1 MKKLDYMTALEN
13 LISDLQKYPD
23 TLNSDITPALKG
35 ICSVLN
41 IIKIEMYAYD
51 NEAAEHL
58 NIYKYFCFYGRGH
71 KVREND
77 VCLNKRFTTGD
88 ENIAV
93 YRIWSADDY
102 SWDTTEEHRINV
114 LLDILTFSHAKSRLI
129 GIAHHLTFFD
139 TELDMFNLRQFMK
152 CIKIL
157 YKAERVDEYT
167 AVYFNLKRFS
177 LVNQQIG
184 REKGTMVMKKFI
196 ALIADQLDDEYE
208 NVCRIGGDNFIT
220 LIKQEKLPTILRLL
234 NGTGIVYDESKGER
248 ILLSATAGVYV
259 IPDMDSF
266 ILPTDIMD
274 RVSMAFHLA
283 KGSSKQDVVYFDD
296 ALLARTKRNN
306 EITACFPR
314 ALEDRE
320 FLVYYQPKVDIDQRR
335 VVGAEALCRWLHNG
349 RLVPPIDFI
358 PVLEQG
364 RDICKLDFYMLDSV
378 CRDIRRWLDSGQNVV
393 RVSVNLSRRHL
404 SDMDLLQHIT
414 EIIDRHSVPHEYI
427 EIELTETTTDV
438 EFKDLKRIISGL
450 QELGLSTSV
459 DDFGTGYSSL
469 NLLKEIPWD
478 VVKLD
483 KSLLPDHKTEN
494 YMQKTIMFKYIVAM
508 TQEIGLEC
516 ISEGVETI
524 EQVNLL
530 SSNGCNLAQGFY
542 FDRPLPVAEFET
554 RINDSFI
561 YNK

>member
-1 MKKLDYMTALEN
+1 MKKLDYLTALEN
-13 LISDLQKYPD
+13 FISDLQKYPD
-23 TLNSDITPALKG
+23 TLNSDITPALEG

-58 NIYKYFCFYGRGH
+58 NIYKYFCFYGRRH
-71 KVREND
+71 KVHEND

-93 YRIWSADDY
+93 YRIWSSDDY
-102 SWDTTEEHRINV
+102 SWDKTEEHRIDV

-234 NGTGIVYDESKGER
+234 NGTGIVYDEAKGER

-274 RVSMAFHLA
+274 RVSMAFHIAKLTRPAPRCRRRGAVPLA
-283 KGSSKQDVVYFDD
+283 
-296 ALLARTKRNN
+296 
-306 EITACFPR
+306 P
-314 ALEDRE
+314 
-320 FLVYYQPKVDIDQRR
+320 
-335 VVGAEALCRWLHNG
+335 
-349 RLVPPIDFI
+349 
-358 PVLEQG
+358 
-364 RDICKLDFYMLDSV
+364 
-378 CRDIRRWLDSGQNVV
+378 
-393 RVSVNLSRRHL
+393 
-404 SDMDLLQHIT
+404 
-414 EIIDRHSVPHEYI
+414 
-427 EIELTETTTDV
+427 
-438 EFKDLKRIISGL
+438 
-450 QELGLSTSV
+450 
-459 DDFGTGYSSL
+459 
-469 NLLKEIPWD
+469 
-478 VVKLD
+478 
-483 KSLLPDHKTEN
+483 
-494 YMQKTIMFKYIVAM
+494 
-508 TQEIGLEC
+508 
-516 ISEGVETI
+516 
-524 EQVNLL
+524 
-530 SSNGCNLAQGFY
+530 
-542 FDRPLPVAEFET
+542 
-554 RINDSFI
+554 
-561 YNK
+561 

>member
-41 IIKIEMYAYD
+41 ITKIEMYAYD

-58 NIYKYFCFYGRGH
+58 NIYKYYCFYGRGH

-184 REKGTMVMKKFI
+184 RENGTMVMKKFI

-234 NGTGIVYDESKGER
+234 NGTGIVYDEAKGER

-335 VVGAEALCRWLHNG
+335 VAGAEALCRWLHNG

-450 QELGLSTSV
+450 QELGLSTAV

-494 YMQKTIMFKYIVAM
+494 YMQKTIMFK
-508 TQEIGLEC
+508 
-516 ISEGVETI
+516 
-524 EQVNLL
+524 
-530 SSNGCNLAQGFY
+530 
-542 FDRPLPVAEFET
+542 
-554 RINDSFI
+554 
-561 YNK
+561 

>member
-1 MKKLDYMTALEN
+1 MNTNEYLTALEN
-13 LISDLQKYPD
+13 FISDLQKYPE
-23 TLNSDITPALKG
+23 TLNTDITPALKEMCSLLR
-35 ICSVLN
+35 IC
-41 IIKIEMYAYD
+41 KIEMFAYD

-58 NIYKYFCFYGRGH
+58 GIYKHYVFYNEGQSLS
-71 KVREND
+71 EDD
-77 VCLNKRFTTGD
+77 VFLNKRFTTGD
-88 ENIAV
+88 DNIAI
-93 YRIWSADDY
+93 YRLWAADGCQWS
-102 SWDTTEEHRINV
+102 DTEKHRI
-114 LLDILTFSHAKSRLI
+114 DILLYILTYSHAKSRLT
-129 GIAHHLTFFD
+129 GIAHHLTFYD

-184 REKGTMVMKKFI
+184 RENGTLVMKKFI
-196 ALIADQLDDEYE
+196 GLIAEQLDDEFE

-220 LIKQEKLPTILRLL
+220 LIKQKKLPQILRLL
-234 NGTGIVYDESKGER
+234 NGTGIIYDELKGER
-248 ILLSATAGVYV
+248 ILISATAGVYV

-266 ILPTDIMD
+266 LLPTDIMD

-296 ALLARTKRNN
+296 ALLARSKRDN
-306 EITACFPR
+306 EITSCFPR

-320 FLVYYQPKVDIDQRR
+320 FLVYYQPKVDITKRR
-335 VVGAEALCRWLHNG
+335 VVGAEALCRWFHNG

-378 CRDIRRWLDSGQNVV
+378 CRDIRRWLDSGKNVV

-450 QELGLSTSV
+450 QELGISTAV

-483 KSLLPDHKTEN
+483 KSLLPTSSSEN
-494 YMQKTIMFKYIVAM
+494 YMQKTIMFRYIVAM

-516 ISEGVETI
+516 ITEGVETI

-530 SSNGCNLAQGFY
+530 ESNGCNLAQGFY
-542 FDRPLPVAEFET
+542 FDKPLPVADFET
-554 RINDSFI
+554 RINDGFI
-561 YNK
+561 YNR